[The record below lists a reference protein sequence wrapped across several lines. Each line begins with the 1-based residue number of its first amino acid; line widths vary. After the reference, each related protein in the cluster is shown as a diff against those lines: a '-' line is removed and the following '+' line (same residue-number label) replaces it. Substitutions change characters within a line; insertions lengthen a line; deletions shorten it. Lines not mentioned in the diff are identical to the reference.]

1 MANKKLNIKI
11 VLISILISLLLT
23 FFYQLIFGLIW
34 GVLIFPVFMMIVT
47 YHIPLILYFLIVP
60 LLSFLVLKVG
70 VFLPIK
76 LIYHITYSIVENM
89 NNTLG
94 TLHKINIFNI
104 ILSAILIIWQLF
116 LLYIISL
123 NPFVISCLI
132 AALFEFVIAIISLR
146 TNRIQ

>member
-1 MANKKLNIKI
+1 MANKKLNIKS

-23 FFYQLIFGLIW
+23 FLYQFIFGLIW
-34 GVLIFPVFMMIVT
+34 GVLIFPVFMMIIT
-47 YHIPLILYFLIVP
+47 YHIPLIFYFLIVP

-89 NNTLG
+89 DNTLG

-116 LLYIISL
+116 LLYIVSL

>member
-11 VLISILISLLLT
+11 VLISVLISLLLT